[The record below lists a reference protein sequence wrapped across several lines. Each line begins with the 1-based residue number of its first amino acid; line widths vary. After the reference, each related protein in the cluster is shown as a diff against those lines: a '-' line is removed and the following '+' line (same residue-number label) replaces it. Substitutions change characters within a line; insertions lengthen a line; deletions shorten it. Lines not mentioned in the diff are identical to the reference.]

1 MVLIRKGEE
10 KDLPRVLELI
20 HELAEFEKAP
30 HEVQITL
37 GQLQKDGFGERKLY
51 EFIVAVAENQVVGMA
66 FYYFRYSTW
75 KGKFLYL
82 EDFIV
87 EENSRNQGI
96 GTELFRTVMK
106 ISLQEN
112 CIGMT
117 WQVLD
122 WNQSAIKFY
131 QKYGAQLDDE
141 WVNGKLLKSEI
152 EKWLK

>member
-1 MVLIRKGEE
+1 M
-10 KDLPRVLELI
+10 
-20 HELAEFEKAP
+20 
-30 HEVQITL
+30 
-37 GQLQKDGFGERKLY
+37 Y